1 MVKKV
6 ISKKTEL
13 KIKKLDK
20 HASLPEYAL
29 DSDICFDIRAIET
42 TSIKPFEQK
51 EIRTGLAMEIPTG
64 YVGLVRDRAGIVTK
78 LGSHVI
84 AGTFDPSYRE
94 EVTILVINFG
104 PDEIQIEE
112 GMKIAQILILPVNKL
127 KIKEVKELS
136 KTKRVGRKFGS
147 TGLR

>member
-1 MVKKV
+1 MVKKI
-6 ISKKTEL
+6 ISKKIEL
-13 KIKKLDK
+13 KVKKLDK
-20 HASLPEYAL
+20 RASLPEYAL
-29 DSDICFDIRAIET
+29 DSDICFDIRSIET
-42 TSIKPFEQK
+42 TNIRPFEQK
-51 EIRTGLAMEIPTG
+51 EIKTGIAMEIPSG

-127 KIKEVKELS
+127 KIKEVKELT
-136 KTKRVGRKFGS
+136 KTKRTGKKFGS
-147 TGLR
+147 TGLK